1 MNALKRVLIIDDDQ
15 FMRLGLAGA
24 LKQEAFIVQTAED
37 GQDGFAKAVRFKPDL
52 ILCDVMM
59 PILNGIQ
66 LKKQLNQYD
75 ELAHIPLIFLSGRD
89 RQEDIDL
96 ALSLGADGYLLKPIQ
111 WDNLLNKIKSI
122 LHLHRKEW
130 ANE

>member
-1 MNALKRVLIIDDDQ
+1 MNALKRLLIIDDDQ

-24 LKQEAFIVQTAED
+24 LKQEACIVQTAED

-66 LKKQLNQYD
+66 LKKQLNQYAV
-75 ELAHIPLIFLSGRD
+75 LAHIPLIFLSGRD